1 MVFSTCWKSWPFGNA
16 LSWNRIQNG
25 NLNSFARVWV
35 DIKRYWAIND
45 YFCTSEASWK
55 ILNIVYVNMH
65 DLFILI
71 SKMKQGIWNRSLDT
85 FPFSISVKDP
95 SVTYC
100 IVDVQV
106 LKFHPYPPSDE
117 IYKDVCPGW
126 LFLFSYFLPPRFQK
140 ADLLR
145 AYGSSAILQASCKM
159 QSSAVS
165 PWCRGRLVPTREI
178 FAKHVARRAQSPP
191 VPCPPLPLSFWQ
203 LGGLGAGT
211 WLGLLLWLHAV
222 PGSTRYLQDQF
233 AAIPVSLQG
242 PRSSCGFPCLSWG
255 L

>member
-55 ILNIVYVNMH
+55 ILNIVYVNMR

-71 SKMKQGIWNRSLDT
+71 NKMKQGIWNRSLDT

-126 LFLFSYFLPPRFQK
+126 LFLFSYFFPPSFQK
-140 ADLLR
+140 ADLLH
-145 AYGSSAILQASCKM
+145 AYGSSAILQASCRM

-191 VPCPPLPLSFWQ
+191 VPCQPLPLSFWQ